1 MMGIE
6 RLGEASGPSKTSA
19 WIWFDPIK
27 RGESLFQELGAVL
40 TCVEEIETS
49 RRARIYF

>member
-1 MMGIE
+1 MGIE

-27 RGESLFQELGAVL
+27 RGESLFQESGAVL
-40 TCVEEIETS
+40 TCVEEIEAS